1 MQYRKKLIAPLCA
14 VALSFGTAQAQ
25 AQAQESTDFQASTN
39 NVLAALGAA
48 PIKSEEVVAEGDL
61 LELVGEAMARGET
74 TDYINALVLEAHDNG
89 QIAVPDSMTSS
100 DGEVDTAALLES
112 VVNAAIAGQPAQPAD
127 DSSALEAEAQRTQ
140 TNTGVLGQTHTVVAG
155 DTLRKLAIRYYGDMD
170 AYRQILDANPVISN
184 ENLIKIGQVL
194 QIP

>member
-1 MQYRKKLIAPLCA
+1 MQYRIKLLVPLCA
-14 VALSFGTAQAQ
+14 VALSFGT

-48 PIKSEEVVAEGDL
+48 PVETEVVVEGDL

-74 TDYINALVLEAHDNG
+74 TDYINALVLEAHSDG
-89 QIAVPDSMTSS
+89 QIAVPDSMTNNE
-100 DGEVDTAALLES
+100 GEVDTAALLAS
-112 VVNAAIAGQPAQPAD
+112 VVGAAIAGQPAQPAD
-127 DSSALEAEAQRTQ
+127 DNAALEAEAQGDQ
-140 TNTGVLGQTHTVVAG
+140 VAVEGLGQTHTVIAG
-155 DTLRKLAIRYYGDMD
+155 DTLRKLAINYYGDMG
-170 AYRQILDANPVISN
+170 AYRRILDANPVITN